1 MEERLVHFHYID
13 YVITISRTNHGSEFN
28 GFFLRFRSPSFST
41 NHISTT
47 IVSPVVLLLCH
58 ERRWGY

>member
-1 MEERLVHFHYID
+1 MEDRLVHFHYID

>member
-1 MEERLVHFHYID
+1 MEERVHFHYID
-13 YVITISRTNHGSEFN
+13 YVITIRTNHGSKFN
-28 GFFLRFRSPSFST
+28 DFFLRFRSPSFST

-47 IVSPVVLLLCH
+47 IVSPVVLLLCY